1 MKLYMATLKVIQSQ
15 SRPQSQADMG
25 NDDASPYR
33 SEKNIES
40 NKNNSNKNYDGNNDN
55 NLSTGNETGNAT
67 PNPLIIVTNNTT
79 LPLRSNR

>member
-1 MKLYMATLKVIQSQ
+1 MATLKVIQSQ

-25 NDDASPYR
+25 NDDTSPYR
-33 SEKNIES
+33 SEKNIIES